1 MAILKEILIVFVH
14 PPLSSFLS
22 PSIMDGVVVEV
33 CTYYHILLITQF
45 SFERIYLSIFV
56 SCFVFYLFFFLQIY
70 NILG

>member
-1 MAILKEILIVFVH
+1 
-14 PPLSSFLS
+14 
-22 PSIMDGVVVEV
+22 MDGVVVEV